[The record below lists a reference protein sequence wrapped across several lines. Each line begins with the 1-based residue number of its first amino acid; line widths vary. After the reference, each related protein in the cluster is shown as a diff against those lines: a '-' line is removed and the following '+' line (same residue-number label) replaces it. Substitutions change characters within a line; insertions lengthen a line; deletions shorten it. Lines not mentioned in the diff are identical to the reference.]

1 MSNAT
6 AKRSRLATVQVGREY
21 NMRAFHHEM
30 QALRQEGED
39 ITLKGYLAETYGE
52 EMTPEKFYATVGV
65 DLKSM
70 TVHKML
76 STTDLN
82 KYLFPEVFRDAV
94 RIGLEYSPFFGQ
106 LVVGEERIES
116 TGITMPAM
124 DFTIAGTADEVR
136 LRDTNEG
143 ASITIGKIVTWQ
155 DKQVSVKKKTRGLQQ
170 TYESIMFTPINLA
183 TVFFE
188 ELGTRL
194 GSDLDTELVNV
205 AINGDQA
212 DGSQSSPVIG
222 AAVAG
227 TLAYKDISRTWMRF
241 RKMGRTSVVMLTSE
255 ADALTI
261 LDMAEFQRTMIA
273 NGVTPSGVTLNVNRP
288 LPTSQDILIHD
299 AVPTGKILFIDT
311 ARAFVQLTAMPLLIE
326 TEKIIQRQLQGE
338 YVSIMTGFANVF
350 KDGRLMLDY
359 TTNLTTNPGPTPV
372 S

>member
-1 MSNAT
+1 
-6 AKRSRLATVQVGREY
+6 
-21 NMRAFHHEM
+21 
-30 QALRQEGED
+30 
-39 ITLKGYLAETYGE
+39 
-52 EMTPEKFYATVGV
+52 
-65 DLKSM
+65 M

-82 KYLFPEVFRDAV
+82 KYLFPEVFRDAI
-94 RIGLEYSPFFGQ
+94 RIGLEYTPFFSQ
-106 LVVGEERIES
+106 LVIGDERIES
-116 TGITMPAM
+116 TGLTMPAM
-124 DFTIAGTADEVR
+124 DFTATSTADEVR

-155 DKQVSVKKKTRGLQQ
+155 DKQVTVKKKARGLQQ

-183 TVFFE
+183 TVYFE

-194 GSDLDTELVNV
+194 GADLDAELVNI

-227 TLAYKDISRTWMRF
+227 TLAYTDISRAWMRF
-241 RKMGRTSVVMLTSE
+241 RKMGRTSTVMLTSE

-261 LDMAEFQRTMIA
+261 LDMPAFQRTQIP
-273 NGVTPSGVTLNVNRP
+273 NGVTPSGVTLNVSRP

-299 AVPTGKILFIDT
+299 SVPTGKIIFIDT

-326 TEKIIQRQLQGE
+326 TERMVQRQLQGE

-350 KDGRLMLDY
+350 KDGRLILDY
-359 TTNLTTNPGPTPV
+359 TTNLVTNPGPVPV